1 MRYSMALHDVR
12 NFNDRKCVWIFFLET
27 ECILCQSLYKIAQMD
42 VELLRYTDFNYV
54 ASRLKTNRW
63 ANMET
68 QFNFLSG

>member
-1 MRYSMALHDVR
+1 MTENLCGTY
-12 NFNDRKCVWIFFLET
+12 LET
-27 ECILCQSLYKIAQMD
+27 DIFEFRVYTDSPMD

-63 ANMET
+63 ANMRT

>member
-1 MRYSMALHDVR
+1 M
-12 NFNDRKCVWIFFLET
+12 CVDFFLET